1 MGRRTASKKQDVAD
15 QIDKALTNLGV
26 DPDTLATFKRDYLS
40 FARYDLFQTFD
51 AIVSLNVR
59 ENKLSPKP
67 MSDLLAEFLRRCA
80 IARLREMGVQIQAVD
95 YSEER
100 VVS

>member
-1 MGRRTASKKQDVAD
+1 MTLPEATRTHFGELVQF
-15 QIDKALTNLGV
+15 KAPNG
-26 DPDTLATFKRDYLS
+26 F
-40 FARYDLFQTFD
+40 
-51 AIVSLNVR
+51 
-59 ENKLSPKP
+59 
-67 MSDLLAEFLRRCA
+67 LLAVATAALRDHMSVSEFLRRCA